1 MTTLPTINTP
11 VTFNVDIMPS
21 GLRQQL
27 HGVTQGI
34 VTQVTWNGRIGVKP
48 TGSTAV
54 IWVELMDVTE
64 VTKHGCE

>member
-1 MTTLPTINTP
+1 MTTIPQINTT
-11 VTFNVDIMPS
+11 VAFNVDIMPS
-21 GLRQQL
+21 GLRQKL
-27 HGVTQGI
+27 HGTQTGI
-34 VTQVTWNGRIGVKP
+34 VTATTWNGRIGVKP